1 MCRRSAPAVCAC
13 VREDQSYAV
22 LLRSVAP
29 RSVCL
34 GSTLRLGPDSL
45 CCGLLPTAARLP
57 QPHRLPRN
65 SCHGRSSGTC
75 LQSVHLQPWNA
86 CPLRMLCNPRYWS
99 PIDISL
105 SLLQTVQMCS
115 LPPQPWSPTP
125 SNRNCTLACPVAMTR
140 STVMYDVPRRKK
152 LRDRC
157 AEPWKR
163 KGAAVS
169 GFPSLPRL
177 PVRAQ
182 GPPYHL
188 EFVVTILLC
197 GKRPE
202 GKRFNLIRCSKCT
215 RSFNPRNPVSSVV
228 TSPPCCVTCR
238 YLRGGTRTWAALR
251 GRISRHYA
259 CSCMSCGVVCVLQ
272 HTAPA
277 VPENRSVVNCYSLSI
292 FDN

>member
-1 MCRRSAPAVCAC
+1 
-13 VREDQSYAV
+13 
-22 LLRSVAP
+22 
-29 RSVCL
+29 
-34 GSTLRLGPDSL
+34 
-45 CCGLLPTAARLP
+45 
-57 QPHRLPRN
+57 
-65 SCHGRSSGTC
+65 
-75 LQSVHLQPWNA
+75 
-86 CPLRMLCNPRYWS
+86 
-99 PIDISL
+99 
-105 SLLQTVQMCS
+105 
-115 LPPQPWSPTP
+115 
-125 SNRNCTLACPVAMTR
+125 
-140 STVMYDVPRRKK
+140 MYDVPRRKK

-228 TSPPCCVTCR
+228 TSHHHPP
-238 YLRGGTRTWAALR
+238 
-251 GRISRHYA
+251 
-259 CSCMSCGVVCVLQ
+259 
-272 HTAPA
+272 
-277 VPENRSVVNCYSLSI
+277 
-292 FDN
+292 